1 MIESEHT
8 GEMIIEKPSYT
19 FSTQEQLRILSNKV
33 ALLEKDYQELFKHVV
48 ESRNREIQT
57 LQIIEK
63 LLGGQQS

>member
-1 MIESEHT
+1 MSIIDDGMPKPPYNNNSFW
-8 GEMIIEKPSYT
+8 GE
-19 FSTQEQLRILSNKV
+19 RIDSLNNRLLV
-33 ALLEKDYQELFKHVV
+33 LEKDYQELFKHVV